1 MKELIKELQ
10 NIQSEI
16 ELLENKIKEK
26 IGSINDIVKEVA
38 LYIKIKGYPTDIYDV
53 FSYESGVYDDYKDIE
68 LKIVDSIGYTDVVG
82 LTKKEFKRL
91 EKLLNDLKQQNYEEI
106 YNL

>member
-10 NIQSEI
+10 NVQSEI

-38 LYIKIKGYPTDIYDV
+38 LYMKIKDYPTEIYPV
-53 FSYESGVYDDYKDIE
+53 FSYESGIYDDYKDVE

-82 LTKKEFKRL
+82 LTKEEFTRL
-91 EKLLNDLKQQNYEEI
+91 ENLLNDLERQKYEKI
-106 YNL
+106 YH

>member
-1 MKELIKELQ
+1 MKELIEELQ

-38 LYIKIKGYPTDIYDV
+38 LYMKIKDYPTEIYDV
-53 FSYESGVYDDYKDIE
+53 FSYESGVYDDYKKVE
-68 LKIVDSIGYTDVVG
+68 LKIVYSQGYTDVVG
-82 LTKKEFKRL
+82 LTREEFKKL
-91 EKLLNDLKQQNYEEI
+91 EKLLNDLK
-106 YNL
+106 

>member
-10 NIQSEI
+10 SLQSEI

-38 LYIKIKGYPTDIYDV
+38 LYMKIKGYPTEIYDV
-53 FSYESGVYDDYKDIE
+53 FSYESGVYDDYKDVE
-68 LKIVDSIGYTDVVG
+68 LKIVYSQGYTDVVG
-82 LTKKEFKRL
+82 LTREEFKRL
-91 EKLLNDLKQQNYEEI
+91 EKLLKEQ
-106 YNL
+106 

>member
-10 NIQSEI
+10 NIQSKI
-16 ELLENKIKEK
+16 ELLEDKIKEK
-26 IGSINDIVKEVA
+26 LSSINDIVKEVA
-38 LYIKIKGYPTDIYDV
+38 LYIKIKGYPTDIYPV

-82 LTKKEFKRL
+82 LTKEEFKRL
-91 EKLLNDLKQQNYEEI
+91 EKLLEEQ
-106 YNL
+106 

>member
-26 IGSINDIVKEVA
+26 LSSINDIVKEVA
-38 LYIKIKGYPTDIYDV
+38 LYMKIKGYPTEIYDV
-53 FSYESGVYDDYKDIE
+53 FSYESGVYDDYKDVE
-68 LKIVDSIGYTDVVG
+68 LKIVYSQGYTDVVG
-82 LTKKEFKRL
+82 LTREEFKRL
-91 EKLLNDLKQQNYEEI
+91 ENLLKEQ
-106 YNL
+106 

>member
-16 ELLENKIKEK
+16 ELLENKIQEK

-38 LYIKIKGYPTDIYDV
+38 LYMKIKDYPTEIYPV
-53 FSYESGVYDDYKDIE
+53 FSYESGVYDDYKDVE
-68 LKIVDSIGYTDVVG
+68 LKIVYSYGYTDVVG
-82 LTKKEFKRL
+82 LTREEFTRL
-91 EKLLNDLKQQNYEEI
+91 KKLLEEQ
-106 YNL
+106 

>member
-10 NIQSEI
+10 GIQSEI

-26 IGSINDIVKEVA
+26 LSSINDIVKEVA

-53 FSYESGVYDDYKDIE
+53 FSYESGVYDDYKDVE
-68 LKIVDSIGYTDVVG
+68 LKIVYSYGYTDVVG
-82 LTKKEFKRL
+82 LTREEFTRL
-91 EKLLNDLKQQNYEEI
+91 KKLLEEQ
-106 YNL
+106 

>member
-16 ELLENKIKEK
+16 ELLENKIQEK
-26 IGSINDIVKEVA
+26 IGSINDIVKEIA

-53 FSYESGVYDDYKDIE
+53 FSYESGVYDDYKEVE
-68 LKIVDSIGYTDVVG
+68 LKIVYSQGYTDVVG
-82 LTKKEFKRL
+82 LTKEEFKRL
-91 EKLLNDLKQQNYEEI
+91 EKLLKEQ
-106 YNL
+106 

>member
-1 MKELIKELQ
+1 MKELIEELQ

-16 ELLENKIKEK
+16 ESLENKIKEK

-53 FSYESGVYDDYKDIE
+53 FSYEAGVYDDYKEVE
-68 LKIVDSIGYTDVVG
+68 LKIVESYGYTDIIG
-82 LTKKEFKRL
+82 LTNKEFTRL
-91 EKLLNDLKQQNYEEI
+91 KNLLKEQ
-106 YNL
+106 

>member
-10 NIQSEI
+10 GIQSEI

-26 IGSINDIVKEVA
+26 LSSINDIVKEVA

-53 FSYESGVYDDYKDIE
+53 FSYASGVYDDYKDIE
-68 LKIVDSIGYTDVVG
+68 LKIVYSYGYTDVVG
-82 LTKKEFKRL
+82 LTREEFTRL
-91 EKLLNDLKQQNYEEI
+91 KKLLEEQ
-106 YNL
+106 

>member
-10 NIQSEI
+10 GIQSEI
-16 ELLENKIKEK
+16 ELLEDKIKEK
-26 IGSINDIVKEVA
+26 IGSINDIVKEIAV
-38 LYIKIKGYPTDIYDV
+38 YMKIKGYPTDIYDV

-82 LTKKEFKRL
+82 LTKEEFKRL
-91 EKLLNDLKQQNYEEI
+91 EKLLEEQ
-106 YNL
+106 

>member
-10 NIQSEI
+10 GIQSEI

-38 LYIKIKGYPTDIYDV
+38 LYIKIKGYPTEIYDV
-53 FSYESGVYDDYKDIE
+53 FSYEAGVYDDYKDVE
-68 LKIVDSIGYTDVVG
+68 LKIVESYGYTDIVG
-82 LTKKEFKRL
+82 LTREEFTRL
-91 EKLLNDLKQQNYEEI
+91 KKLLEEQ
-106 YNL
+106 

>member
-1 MKELIKELQ
+1 MKELIEELQ
-10 NIQSEI
+10 GIQSEI

-53 FSYESGVYDDYKDIE
+53 FSYEAGVYDDYKDVE
-68 LKIVDSIGYTDVVG
+68 LKIVESYGYTDIVG
-82 LTKKEFKRL
+82 LTNEEFTRL
-91 EKLLNDLKQQNYEEI
+91 KKLLEEQ
-106 YNL
+106 